1 MEQVGKPKHAYLPCF
16 FGTERPKS
24 PILCAM
30 PTFLSKNVQRTLPWP
45 PDEVNRR
52 IQQFVEEPK
61 KWRGG
66 LFSTPDYR
74 RYEGELTDNTFELCR
89 IIRGRTIVM
98 PVVQGTIRP
107 EGEGSVVAATVRLR
121 RRTVVILSVVAFV
134 LLLGSVLIALGLL
147 EGTEDKQLPYLAG
160 PLFLVAL
167 YLLLRTQVQNETTA
181 FAATLDRL
189 DERVS

>member
-1 MEQVGKPKHAYLPCF
+1 
-16 FGTERPKS
+16 
-24 PILCAM
+24 M
-30 PTFLSKNVQRTLPWP
+30 PGFLSNKLQRTLPWP
-45 PDEVNRR
+45 PAEVNRR
-52 IQQFVEEPK
+52 IQKFVEAPK
-61 KWRGG
+61 KLRGG

-74 RYEGELTDNTFELCR
+74 RYEGKLTDNSFELCR

-98 PVVQGTIRP
+98 PVIQGTIEP
-107 EGEGSVVAATVRLR
+107 NQEGALLRATVRLR
-121 RRTVVILSVVAFV
+121 RRTIVILSVVAFV
-134 LLLGSVLIALGLL
+134 LLSGSVLIALGFL
-147 EGTEDKQLPYLAG
+147 EGAEDNQLPFLAA

>member
-1 MEQVGKPKHAYLPCF
+1 MPK
-16 FGTERPKS
+16 
-24 PILCAM
+24 
-30 PTFLSKNVQRTLPWP
+30 FLSKNIHRTLPWP
-45 PDEVNRR
+45 PEEVNRR

-74 RYEGELTDNTFELCR
+74 RYEGELTNNSFDLCR
-89 IIRGRTIVM
+89 IISGRTIVM
-98 PVVQGTIRP
+98 PVVQGTIEPHEDGALLR
-107 EGEGSVVAATVRLR
+107 ATVRLR

-134 LLLGSVLIALGLL
+134 LLSGSILIALGFL
-147 EGTEDKQLPYLAG
+147 EGADDNNLPYLAG

-167 YLLLRTQVQNETTA
+167 YLLLRTQLQHEQEA

-189 DERVS
+189 DQRVS